1 VVRPVQTT
9 AGADTDAGDILM
21 AGLFDRLQDEI
32 KARSQQRSL
41 SPIDLLD
48 MPEGLAGVINQI
60 IRKNGMK
67 LEEIAQKL
75 GRTLEETQT
84 NLDELVDRGFIRQVM
99 VREEAWYKAN
109 FGRKADKTLST
120 DIWSALD
127 DVFGQTKKT

>member
-1 VVRPVQTT
+1 
-9 AGADTDAGDILM
+9 M

-32 KARSQQRSL
+32 NARSQQRSL

-48 MPEGLAGVINQI
+48 MPEGLAGIINQI

-75 GRTLEETQT
+75 GQTLEETKT
-84 NLDELVDRGFIRQVM
+84 SLDELAQKGYVRQITVQ
-99 VREEAWYKAN
+99 EEVWYKAN

-127 DVFGQTKKT
+127 DVFDRPKKS